1 MEEKRLD
8 ELLNEEMT
16 MNEEEIK
23 RTEKIINKKMN
34 EKILRRSLIVSLV
47 VVLIT
52 VACIAGVRKYQN
64 YLEDKNAFHLDE
76 LEMTLGV
83 RGIEGWTQEQI
94 EEMNAF
100 IYAHAYTTLFYPG
113 KVLSKGQNSISG
125 IEKLEPGIYQFSAWM
140 TDLFEISYSYGND
153 EIVKI
158 EISESDFVIGEYSYL
173 ENGRIFQNALIQNSF
188 FEDGIDMHDEI
199 ESLPETS
206 IVSLDVMFHEAV
218 SIDELLEYQKNH
230 MDSRVIYAVTHCNNI
245 ESSEE
250 NWDRPYG
257 FNLYEG
263 NTYWAKMSW
272 DTWTN
277 YPSLTLNEDSA
288 FLPSNNLWRTLPD
301 YTSKEL
307 ENHYLSC
314 MKLLVNNN
322 VTWCRDDL
330 MKIIADVEE
339 NGVQV
344 RGMRIYASLKDA
356 LELYDHENVQFIM
369 IQDVK
374 LSKYQK

>member
-34 EKILRRSLIVSLV
+34 EKILRRSLIVSLA

-52 VACIAGVRKYQN
+52 AACIAGVYKYQN

-76 LEMTLGV
+76 LEMTLGA

-100 IYAHAYTTLFYPG
+100 IYAHAHATLFYPG
-113 KVLSKGQNSISG
+113 MVLSKGDNSISG
-125 IEKLEPGIYQFSAWM
+125 IEKVAPGIYRFSVLI
-140 TDLFEISYSYGND
+140 TDLFEVPFTGGHIETVKVEIRESSLDIGDYSYS
-153 EIVKI
+153 ER
-158 EISESDFVIGEYSYL
+158 
-173 ENGRIFQNALIQNSF
+173 GRITQNTEYLSHF
-188 FEDGIDMHDEI
+188 GWDTDMRNEI

-206 IVSLDVMFHEAV
+206 IVSLDVMFHEAL
-218 SIDELLEYQKNH
+218 SMDELLEYQRNH
-230 MDSRVIYAVTHCNNI
+230 MDSRVIYAVTHCSNP
-245 ESSEE
+245 ESSQED
-250 NWDRPYG
+250 WIRPYG

-263 NTYWAKMSW
+263 NTYSAKMSW

-277 YPSLTLNEDSA
+277 YPSLTLNEDSL
-288 FLPSNNLWRTLPD
+288 FSIGSLWKSIPD
-301 YTSKEL
+301 YTCKEL

-314 MKLLVNNN
+314 MKLLVNNHI
-322 VTWCRDDL
+322 VWCRDDL
-330 MKIIADVEE
+330 IKIIADVEE

-344 RGMRIYASLKDA
+344 RGMRIYASQKDA
-356 LELYDHENVQFIM
+356 LELYDHENVRSIM

>member
-47 VVLIT
+47 VVIIT
-52 VACIAGVRKYQN
+52 AACIAGVRKYQN

-113 KVLSKGQNSISG
+113 MVLSKGVNAISG
-125 IEKLEPGIYQFSAWM
+125 VEKVAPGIYQFSAWM
-140 TDLFEISYSYGND
+140 TDLFEVPFLGGNS
-153 EIVKI
+153 EAVQV
-158 EISESDFVIGEYSYL
+158 EISESNLDIGDYSYF
-173 ENGRIFQNALIQNSF
+173 ERGRIAQNVQYLSYYDWNT
-188 FEDGIDMHDEI
+188 DMYNEI

-206 IVSLDVMFHEAV
+206 IVSLDVMFHETV
-218 SIDELLEYQKNH
+218 SMDELLEYQRNH
-230 MDSRVIYAVTHCNNI
+230 IDSRVIYAVTHCSDS
-245 ESSEE
+245 ESSQED
-250 NWDRPYG
+250 WIRPYG

-263 NTYWAKMSW
+263 DTYWAKMSW
-272 DTWTN
+272 DTWKN
-277 YPSLTLNEDSA
+277 YPSLTMNEDGGFSVS
-288 FLPSNNLWRTLPD
+288 LLWGTIPD

-314 MKLLVNNN
+314 MKLLVNNHIA
-322 VTWCRDDL
+322 WCRDDL

-339 NGVQV
+339 NGVQIK
-344 RGMRIYASLKDA
+344 GMRIYASQKDA
-356 LELYDHENVQFIM
+356 LELYDHENVRSIM

>member
-1 MEEKRLD
+1 MDEKRLD

-47 VVLIT
+47 VVFIT
-52 VACIAGVRKYQN
+52 AACVAGVRKYQN

-83 RGIEGWTQEQI
+83 RGTEGWTQEQI

-100 IYAHAYTTLFYPG
+100 VYAHAHTTLFYPG
-113 KVLSKGQNSISG
+113 MVLSKDDNALSG
-125 IEKLEPGIYQFSAWM
+125 IEKVAPGIYQFSVRI
-140 TDLFEISYSYGND
+140 TDLFEVPFSGGYIESVKVEIRESSLEICDYSYFERGR
-153 EIVKI
+153 IVQNAQNH
-158 EISESDFVIGEYSYL
+158 YSYT
-173 ENGRIFQNALIQNSF
+173 
-188 FEDGIDMHDEI
+188 DMRNEI

-206 IVSLDVMFHEAV
+206 IVSLDVMFHEAL
-218 SIDELLEYQKNH
+218 SMDELLEYQKNH
-230 MDSRVIYAVTHCNNI
+230 LGSRVIYAVTHCSDP
-245 ESSEE
+245 ESSQED
-250 NWDRPYG
+250 WIRPYG

-263 NTYWAKMSW
+263 NTYSAKMSW

-277 YPSLTLNEDSA
+277 YPSLTLNEDSM
-288 FLPSNNLWRTLPD
+288 FSIGSLWKSIPD

-307 ENHYLSC
+307 EAHYLSC
-314 MKLLVNNN
+314 MKLLVNNHIA
-322 VTWCRDDL
+322 WCRDDL

-344 RGMRIYASLKDA
+344 RGMRIYASQKDA
-356 LELYDHENVQFIM
+356 LELYDHENVRSIM
-369 IQDVK
+369 LNDVK
-374 LSKYQK
+374 LSKYEK